1 MNHKECPSVQ
11 QSYRPFFLSLQ
22 EKKVEKKRKDFTKVD
37 TL

>member
-22 EKKVEKKRKDFTKVD
+22 EKKSREKEKGLHKS
-37 TL
+37 